1 MKASRSETHRKSRA
15 LPTLRFEQQRLTS
28 FAGLLVFQK
37 LFAALRLRDRLH
49 ACFAHLG
56 VAPIFG
62 HHVVVLTLVVH
73 LLLGYREL
81 RDARFYRDD
90 PMVKRLL
97 GLRRL
102 PDVATISRV
111 LASVDARAVERL
123 RALCRKLCLDRLRAI
138 GVARITL
145 DFDGSVLSTMRKAE
159 GTAVGYNPKRRG
171 ARSYFP
177 LFCTIAQTGQILD
190 VLHRPG
196 NAHDSRGAG
205 AFILDCL
212 DAVRRALPGVRIEA
226 RLDAAFFSDEIVSI
240 LAQSGVEFS
249 ISVPF
254 DRLSELKAYIEKRK
268 RWRPINDDVAVFEQR
283 WKPKAWAAPF
293 RFIFIRQQRHFAD
306 KGPVQLDLFVPY
318 ETGHEFKVIV
328 TNKTTAAA
336 SVISFHHGRGSQE
349 AVFADLKGDCHMA
362 YVAVRRL
369 HGNQTYLLAALLAHN
384 LSRELQ
390 MITRPPERSTT
401 AKRSSLWVFQTL
413 ATFRR
418 TFVQRAGRLTRPNGR
433 LTLTMSASN
442 DVQHELLDLLD
453 ALPDAA

>member
-1 MKASRSETHRKSRA
+1 MKSSRTAVHQKLHA
-15 LPTLRFEQQRLTS
+15 LPALRFEQQRLTS
-28 FAGLLVFQK
+28 FAGLVLFQK
-37 LFAALRLRDRLH
+37 LFTILRLRERLH

-62 HHVVVLTLVVH
+62 HHVVVLALVVH

-81 RDARFYRDD
+81 RDVRFYRDD
-90 PMVKRLL
+90 PMVKRIL

-111 LASVDARAVERL
+111 LASVDARAVNRL
-123 RALCRKLCLDRLRAI
+123 RALCRKLCLDRLQTL

-159 GTAVGYNPKRRG
+159 GTAVGYNRKRRG

-212 DAVRRALPGVRIEA
+212 DAVTRALPGVRIEA

-240 LAQSGVEFS
+240 LAHSGVEFS
-249 ISVPF
+249 ISAPF
-254 DRLSELKAYIEKRK
+254 DRLSELKARIEKRK
-268 RWRPINDDVAVFEQR
+268 RWHPINDDVAVFEER

-328 TNKTTAAA
+328 TNKTTTAA
-336 SVISFHHGRGSQE
+336 SVITFHHGRGSQE

-384 LSRELQ
+384 LNRELQ
-390 MITRPPERSTT
+390 MITRPAERRTT
-401 AKRSSLWVFQTL
+401 GKRPALWAFQTL

-418 TFVQRAGRLTRPNGR
+418 SFVQRAGRLTRPNGR
-433 LTLTMSASN
+433 LTLTMSAS
-442 DVQHELLDLLD
+442 DEVQRDLLALLA

>member
-1 MKASRSETHRKSRA
+1 MKTSRSQTHRKSRA
-15 LPTLRFEQQRLTS
+15 LPALRFEQQGLTS
-28 FAGLLVFQK
+28 FAGLLLFQK
-37 LFAALRLRDRLH
+37 LFAALRLRERLH

-62 HHVVVLTLVVH
+62 HHVVVLALVVH

-81 RDARFYRDD
+81 RDVRFYRDD

-102 PDVATISRV
+102 PDVATVSRV
-111 LASVDARAVERL
+111 LASVDARAVNRL
-123 RALCRKLCLDRLRAI
+123 RALCRKLCLDRLRAL
-138 GVARITL
+138 GVARVTL

-159 GTAVGYNPKRRG
+159 GTAVGYNRKRRG

-212 DAVRRALPGVRIEA
+212 DAVTHALPGVRIEA

-240 LAQSGVEFS
+240 FAHSGVEFS
-249 ISVPF
+249 ISAPF
-254 DRLSELKAYIEKRK
+254 DRLSELKTRIEKRK
-268 RWRPINDDVAVFEQR
+268 RWHPIGDDLAVFEER
-283 WKPKAWAAPF
+283 WKPKAWATPF
-293 RFIFIRQQRHFAD
+293 RFVFIRQQRHFAD

-328 TNKTTAAA
+328 TNKTTTAA
-336 SVISFHHGRGSQE
+336 SVIAFHHGRGSQE

-384 LSRELQ
+384 LNRELQ
-390 MITRPPERSTT
+390 MIARAPERSTT
-401 AKRSSLWVFQTL
+401 AKRSSLWAFQTL

-418 TFVQRAGRLTRPNGR
+418 TFIQRAGSLTRPNGR
-433 LTLTMSASN
+433 LTLTMSASD
-442 DVQHELLDLLD
+442 DVQRELLALLD
-453 ALPDAA
+453 ALPEAA

>member
-1 MKASRSETHRKSRA
+1 MKASRINTHRKSRA
-15 LPTLRFEQQRLTS
+15 LPALRFEQQRLTS
-28 FAGLLVFQK
+28 FAGLLLFQK

-62 HHVVVLTLVVH
+62 HHVVVLALVVH

-81 RDARFYRDD
+81 RDVRFYRDD
-90 PMVKRLL
+90 PMVKRIL

-123 RALCRKLCLDRLRAI
+123 RALCRKLCLDRLQAL

-159 GTAVGYNPKRRG
+159 GTAVGYNRKRRG

-205 AFILDCL
+205 EFILDCL
-212 DAVRRALPGVRIEA
+212 GAVRRALPGVRIEA

-240 LAQSGVEFS
+240 LAENDVAFS
-249 ISVPF
+249 VSVPF
-254 DRLSELKAYIEKRK
+254 DRLPELKARIEKRR
-268 RWRPINDDVAVFEQR
+268 RWIGVNDDVAVFEER
-283 WKPKAWAAPF
+283 WKPKAWAAPY
-293 RFIFIRQQRHFAD
+293 RFVFVRQRRHFAD

-318 ETGHEFKVIV
+318 ETGHEFRVIV
-328 TNKTTAAA
+328 TNKTTNAP
-336 SVISFHHGRGSQE
+336 SVIAFHHGRGSQE
-349 AVFADLKGDCHMA
+349 AVFGDLKGDCHMD

-384 LSRELQ
+384 LNRELQ
-390 MITRPPERSTT
+390 MITRAPERNTT
-401 AKRSSLWVFQTL
+401 PKRSALWAFQTL
-413 ATFRR
+413 ATVRR
-418 TFVQRAGRLTRPNGR
+418 TLVQRAGRLTRPNGR
-433 LTLTMSASN
+433 LTLTMSAN
-442 DVQHELLDLLD
+442 HDVQRDILALLA